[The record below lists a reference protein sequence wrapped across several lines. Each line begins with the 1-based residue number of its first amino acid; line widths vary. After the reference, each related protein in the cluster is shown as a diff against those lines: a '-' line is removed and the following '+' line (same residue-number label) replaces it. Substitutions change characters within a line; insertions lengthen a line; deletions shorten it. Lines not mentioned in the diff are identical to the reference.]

1 MAATGV
7 LDVGSVQYGRLSK
20 SVAGAANVT
29 LTQTEYENGV
39 LELTGVIT
47 GNIQVILPLIDGR
60 LWVIA
65 NQTTGAFTVTL
76 IGASGTGIVVG
87 TAKTA
92 IVRTD
97 GVNVLRVTADV

>member
-20 SVAGAANVT
+20 SVAGSANVT

-60 LWVIA
+60 TWVCK
-65 NQTTGAFTVTL
+65 NGTTGVFTVTL
-76 IGASGTGIVVG
+76 IGATGTGIVIATG
-87 TAKTA
+87 MTA

-97 GVNVLRVTADV
+97 GVNFLRVTADV